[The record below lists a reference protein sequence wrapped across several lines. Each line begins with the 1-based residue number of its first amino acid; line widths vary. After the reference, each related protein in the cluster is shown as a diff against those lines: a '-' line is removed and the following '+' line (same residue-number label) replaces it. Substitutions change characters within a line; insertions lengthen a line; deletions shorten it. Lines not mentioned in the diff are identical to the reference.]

1 MIRTLVICVGLMLA
15 GSCIAQEIT
24 PRAYWPTPKDTKL
37 VVLVYGHQSG
47 DVITDQSLP
56 IEGAE
61 SRINSAIAGYQQ
73 TFSLFG
79 RTTNLQIEVPFASGS
94 TRANLDGSPVRRDI
108 SGLGDIGATLSIN
121 LLGAPSFK
129 PEDFK
134 AFRKNPK
141 PILAL
146 GIKVVAPTGDY
157 DDDRLI
163 NVGNNRW
170 ATRVRLGYIQP
181 LTERWVLELSAG
193 TWFFQDNKDFVRGVR
208 QQKPVTAFDVS
219 LIRRIRPG
227 FWVSLDGN
235 YYIGG
240 RTTVDNT
247 TNVDYQRN
255 SRVGLSIAY
264 PVSNRHLWKFSFTK
278 DIATKFGGN
287 YSTFSLS
294 YAYRIR

>member
-1 MIRTLVICVGLMLA
+1 MS
-15 GSCIAQEIT
+15 GSCFAQEIT
-24 PRAYWPTPKDTKL
+24 PRAFWPAPDGTKL
-37 VVLVYGHQSG
+37 LILAYGHQAG
-47 DVITDQSLP
+47 DIITDAALP
-56 IEGAE
+56 IEDAE
-61 SRINSAIAGYQQ
+61 SRSDSVILGYQQ
-73 TFSLFG
+73 TFNLAG
-79 RTTNLQIEVPFASGS
+79 RTTNLQVELPFASGS
-94 TRANLDGSPVRRDI
+94 TRANLEGLPARRDV
-108 SGLGDIGATLSIN
+108 SGMGDIAATLAIN
-121 LLGAPSFK
+121 LLGSPSQTPKEFQT
-129 PEDFK
+129 
-134 AFRKNPK
+134 FRQNPR
-141 PILAL
+141 PILAAS
-146 GIKVVAPTGDY
+146 IKVIAPTGQY
-157 DDDRLI
+157 DNDKLVNI
-163 NVGNNRW
+163 GSNRW
-170 ATRVRLGYIQP
+170 ATRIRLGYIHP
-181 LTERWVLELSAG
+181 LAKLWVLELSAG
-193 TWFFQDNKDFVRGVR
+193 TWFFQDNKDFVAGVR

-255 SRVGLSIAY
+255 SRAGLSIAY